1 MKRIVVYP
9 GTFDPVTFGHLD
21 IIERSLELFDKV
33 VVAVTTRSGKKP
45 LFSLKQRIALLKQC
59 TVQFNRIEVKP
70 FSGLLVDFTKKQK
83 AEAIIRGLR
92 ELSDFEVEFQQAI
105 VNRKLAPSLE
115 TVFIA
120 TSPKYFHLNSTM
132 VKEIASMHGKVDCF
146 VPKPVLLALNKKF
159 K

>member
-21 IIERSLELFDKV
+21 IIERSLELFDEV
-33 VVAVTTRSGKKP
+33 IVAVTTRSSKKP
-45 LFSLKQRIALLKQC
+45 LFSLKQMVALLKQC
-59 TVQFNRIEVKP
+59 TAQFNRVEVKS

-92 ELSDFEVEFQQAI
+92 ELSDFEIEFQQAI

-132 VKEIASMHGKVDCF
+132 VEEIASMHGKFECF
-146 VPKPVLLALNKKF
+146 VRKPVFLALKKKF

>member
-9 GTFDPVTFGHLD
+9 GTFDPITFGHLD
-21 IIERSLELFDKV
+21 VIERSLELFDKV
-33 VVAVTTRSGKKP
+33 VVAVTTRSSKKP
-45 LFSLKQRIALLKQC
+45 LFSLKQRVELLKQC
-59 TVQFNRIEVKP
+59 TTQFNRIEVKS

-92 ELSDFEVEFQQAI
+92 ELSNFEVEFQQAI

-115 TVFIA
+115 TVFVA

-132 VKEIASMHGKVDCF
+132 VKEIASMHGRVDCF
-146 VPKPVLLALNKKF
+146 VPKPVLFALKKKF

>member
-21 IIERSLELFDKV
+21 VIERSLKLFDKV
-33 VVAVTTRSGKKP
+33 VVAVTTRSSKKP
-45 LFSLKQRIALLKQC
+45 LFSLKQRVVLLKQC
-59 TVQFNRIEVKP
+59 TAQFNRIEVKS

-92 ELSDFEVEFQQAI
+92 ALSDFEVEFQQAI
-105 VNRKLAPSLE
+105 VNRKLAPSFE

-146 VPKPVLLALNKKF
+146 VPKPVFLALKKKF